1 VVISQHHGRQLF
13 VALQQE
19 QAQQRKL
26 DVEWGQLQLEQSTW
40 AMHGRIEKL
49 AKERLQMRVASG
61 GRIQI
66 VHDVGGAAQWS
77 VLPRAHPA
85 IYWNCICSAGAV
97 GSWPDC

>member
-1 VVISQHHGRQLF
+1 MSRLDLVLLALVVFCALGVVSSQHHGRQLF

-49 AKERLQMRVASG
+49 AKERLQMQVPSAD
-61 GRIQI
+61 RIQ
-66 VHDVGGAAQWS
+66 VVNDMGGAAQ
-77 VLPRAHPA
+77 
-85 IYWNCICSAGAV
+85 
-97 GSWPDC
+97 